1 MALFDNTAR
10 FQNPGGTQYS
20 SMNFPLLEIKEIQT
34 NESLF
39 AQLRRVQDIP
49 TEFLPKNSSDCLVL
63 SDKPSH
69 AGELSRSTIDNIH
82 TFARKHIN
90 DPENPRWLLTHVR
103 PDNSPR
109 AQSTLVC
116 FIQHLSPNALV
127 DNIEGAGVANQI
139 VVALQGLQEEG
150 LVTTNMNYELIRR
163 MSGKFGVFFGGSFAS
178 MADSL
183 RVQSVHESVDKTKK
197 VAHEKGLLSPAPAP
211 APSLGLGGSSSG
223 SSRVEDN

>member
-1 MALFDNTAR
+1 DNSAR
-10 FQNPGGTQYS
+10 SQHPEVNQYS
-20 SMNFPLLEIKEIQT
+20 LMNIPLLGIKEIQDS
-34 NESLF
+34 ESLF
-39 AQLRRVQDIP
+39 AQLRRVEDIP
-49 TEFLPKNSSDCLVL
+49 TQFLPKHSSDCLVL

-69 AGELSRSTIDNIH
+69 AGELSATTIDNIH
-82 TFARKHIN
+82 VFARKHIN
-90 DPENPRWLLTHVR
+90 DPENARWLLTHVR

-163 MSGKFGVFFGGSFAS
+163 MSGKFGVFFWRFVCVHGG
-178 MADSL
+178 
-183 RVQSVHESVDKTKK
+183 
-197 VAHEKGLLSPAPAP
+197 
-211 APSLGLGGSSSG
+211 
-223 SSRVEDN
+223 